1 MGKESCTMTNKNKDF
16 WNALKHNGKMSST
29 NKITFKVADNDELKV
44 TEILFDVF
52 MNIIENTSGKKS
64 TGVLC
69 YQNKVSPIIDKTLE

>member
-1 MGKESCTMTNKNKDF
+1 
-16 WNALKHNGKMSST
+16 MSST
-29 NKITFKVADNDELKV
+29 NEITFKVADNDELKV

-69 YQNKVSPIIDKTLE
+69 YQNKVSPIIDKL